1 MRAVRRTRF
10 EKIIKILSMLY
21 EKDYVTKRDL
31 MMIVQTNYNKVKKL
45 FAHMEKM
52 GLIEIVPEITTKTSY
67 RITKKGT
74 DAFRHMLEVYRNI
87 GLEIK

>member
-21 EKDYVTKRDL
+21 EKDYVTKNDL
-31 MMIVQTNYNKVKKL
+31 MLIVQTNYHRGKKMI
-45 FAHMEKM
+45 AHMEKM
-52 GLIEIVPEITTKTSY
+52 GLIEIVPERTTKTSY

-74 DAFRHMLEVYRNI
+74 DTFRHMLEVYRNI
-87 GLEIK
+87 GMEIK